1 MAVTPITITPQAS
14 VDKTANT
21 TTPDVPFN
29 RVLSNEMAQHQQ
41 PKTSGKSASKDGKV
55 DTQQSSDKVD
65 SKTQIEDT
73 SPQASA
79 EMLAMLGNL
88 QPATTL
94 PQDHVAKTDSQP
106 LLAGTKAAGSSQDM
120 LAAISGR
127 NLQAAVAN
135 NLAGQDIAQNNALT
149 TRQSASLVTD
159 KLAMDSAK
167 PDTMQELRADAKF
180 ADTLKNADV
189 MLADPRN
196 IRMDNNINALD
207 TQAQNQLL
215 ATAAVAQ
222 PSTIDMA
229 QNLAGQLTDKLTPRV
244 GTPAWDQA
252 LGQKIVWMVGGAT
265 QTASISLN
273 PPDLGPLQVVLNVT
287 NDQASATFIAA
298 QPEVRQA
305 IEAAMPK
312 LREMMSDAGI
322 QLGQANVSADNSS
335 QQGSQP
341 DSRTPR
347 QSSSI
352 SEITTENIN
361 IPRKTV
367 TSQGLVNTFV

>member
-21 TTPDVPFN
+21 STPDVPFN

-41 PKTSGKSASKDGKV
+41 PKVSSKSASKDTKV
-55 DTQQSSDKVD
+55 DTQQSSDKID
-65 SKTQIEDT
+65 SKTQIEDA

-94 PQDHVAKTDSQP
+94 PQDHVTKTDSQA
-106 LLAGTKAAGSSQDM
+106 LLAGTNAARSSQDM
-120 LAAISGR
+120 LTISGR
-127 NLQAAVAN
+127 NLQSAVAN
-135 NLAGQDIAQNNALT
+135 NLAGKDIAQNNALT
-149 TRQSASLVTD
+149 TRQSATVVTD

-167 PDTMQELRADAKF
+167 PDTMPELRTDAKF
-180 ADTLKNADV
+180 SDALKSADV

-196 IRMDNNINALD
+196 IRMDSNINAID

-215 ATAAVAQ
+215 ATAATAQ
-222 PSTIDMA
+222 PATIDMA
-229 QNLAGQLTDKLTPRV
+229 QSLAGQLTDKLTPRV

-287 NDQASATFIAA
+287 NDQANATFIAA
-298 QPEVRQA
+298 QPEVRLA

-322 QLGQANVSADNSS
+322 QLGQANVSADTSS

-341 DSRTPR
+341 DSRAPR

-352 SEITTENIN
+352 SEITTENVN

>member
-1 MAVTPITITPQAS
+1 MAVTPITITPQTS
-14 VDKTANT
+14 VDKTANAS
-21 TTPDVPFN
+21 TPDVPFN

-41 PKTSGKSASKDGKV
+41 PKVSSKGTNKDAKI
-55 DTQQSSDKVD
+55 DTQQPSDKVD
-65 SKTQIEDT
+65 SKIQIEDT

-94 PQDHVAKTDSQP
+94 PPDHVSKTDNQP
-106 LLAGTKAAGSSQDM
+106 VLAGAKAAGSSQDM
-120 LAAISGR
+120 LATLSGR

-149 TRQSASLVTD
+149 AKQSATLVTD
-159 KLAMDSAK
+159 KLAMGSAK
-167 PDTMQELRADAKF
+167 PDTMQELHADAKF

-189 MLADPRN
+189 MLTDPRN
-196 IRMDNNINALD
+196 IRMDNNINALE
-207 TQAQNQLL
+207 TQSQNQLL

-287 NDQASATFIAA
+287 NDQANATFIAA

-335 QQGSQP
+335 QQGSQSE
-341 DSRTPR
+341 SRAPR
-347 QSSSI
+347 QSSSV